1 MIEGVACIRAFQD
14 AYVYITTGWI
24 AEINRVF
31 DPFSTASP
39 LYGYDMP
46 ILMEAQKKKSADLK
60 VFKNPVGWTLA
71 TMLYVGREP

>member
-31 DPFSTASP
+31 ASFSTASP
-39 LYGYDMP
+39 LYGYGMP

-60 VFKNPVGWTLA
+60 VFKNPVDWTFA
-71 TMLYVGREP
+71 IISYA